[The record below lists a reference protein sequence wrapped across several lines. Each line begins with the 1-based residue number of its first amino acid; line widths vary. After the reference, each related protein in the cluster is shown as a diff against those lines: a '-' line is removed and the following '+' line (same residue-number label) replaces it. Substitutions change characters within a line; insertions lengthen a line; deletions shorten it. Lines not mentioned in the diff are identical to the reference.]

1 MANYNYADAFGYSA
15 LAAAIV
21 FTIAYVPLGG
31 FFILQS
37 FKNPTYVHVVLAIFC
52 AFRVTA
58 FTIRAVLIGSDSAG
72 ENLGLYIADQVLFG
86 IGFFGLLY
94 AAYTLVLDRELLSDV
109 PLGKGPIS
117 RLARNR
123 RIFRFSLSAG
133 VALGIAGI
141 TTEANDPTSSTGSAL
156 RKASVIIF
164 LVLTV
169 LQAYQTIVLVRRE
182 MDDDYHTVH
191 AKAFGEKHGSFIL
204 CAISVLLIV
213 REAFLTA
220 TISNTKAAA
229 NEHFW
234 YPLVALPEILAV
246 ILYCAPGLVPPRSEL
261 PK

>member
-1 MANYNYADAFGYSA
+1 MQTAYGYSA

-21 FTIAYVPLGG
+21 FTIAY
-31 FFILQS
+31 S

-52 AFRVTA
+52 AFRITA
-58 FTIRAVLIGSDSAG
+58 FTIRAILIGSDSAG
-72 ENLGLYIADQVLFG
+72 ENLGLFIADQVLFG
-86 IGFFGLLY
+86 TGFFGLLY

-109 PLGKGPIS
+109 PLTNSPIS
-117 RLARNR
+117 RLTR
-123 RIFRFSLSAG
+123 
-133 VALGIAGI
+133 IAGI

-156 RKASVIIF
+156 RKASIIIF

-169 LQAYQTIVLVRRE
+169 LQAYQTVVLVRRE
-182 MDDDYHTVH
+182 MDDDYHTIH

-220 TISNTKAAA
+220 TISNTKAAS
-229 NEHFW
+229 NEHLW

-246 ILYCAPGLVPPRSEL
+246 ILYCAPGLIPPRSEL
-261 PK
+261 PQ